1 MSSVNNKFV
10 AGIDKARGNLDALIS
25 FFDQNAHLYDQVI
38 AENGYTSIVIHCAET
53 LKQFM
58 GETYEQSEVLDVGC
72 GSGVSGESL
81 QKAGFQGNIDGVDP
95 SQGMLERAKSLNVYR
110 ELQIG
115 KITNDQKLK
124 FNDGWYDAIFCIGAI
139 ANGYISINNA
149 IPEFFRLLKKGGI
162 AVYTISYS
170 IDKGVALQE
179 HVPYISNGKIELMKI
194 ERKFYHL
201 VEGEP
206 VFGHIYVIKKL

>member
-1 MSSVNNKFV
+1 MSSVNNEFV
-10 AGIDKARGNLDALIS
+10 AGIDKVRGNPDALIS
-25 FFDQNAHLYDQVI
+25 FFDKNAHLYDQVI
-38 AENGYTSIVIHCAET
+38 AENGYTSIAVHCAET

-58 GETYEQSEVLDVGC
+58 GETYKQKEILDVGC
-72 GSGVSGESL
+72 GSGVSGKCL

-95 SQGMLERAKSLNVYR
+95 SQGMLERAKNLNVYR
-110 ELQIG
+110 QLQIG
-115 KITNDQKLK
+115 KITDDEKLR
-124 FNDGWYDAIFCIGAI
+124 FNDGCYDAIFCIGAI
-139 ANGYISINNA
+139 AGGYISINNA
-149 IPEFFRLLKKGGI
+149 IPEFFRLLRKGGI

-194 ERKFYHL
+194 ERRFYHL

>member
-1 MSSVNNKFV
+1 MSSVNNEFV

-81 QKAGFQGNIDGVDP
+81 QKAGFQGNIDGADP

-115 KITNDQKLK
+115 KITNDEKLK

-139 ANGYISINNA
+139 ANGYISISNA

>member
-1 MSSVNNKFV
+1 MSLVSDKFL
-10 AGIDKARGNLDALIS
+10 AGIREIQNNPDALIS
-25 FFDQNAHLYDQVI
+25 YFDQNAHLYDQVV
-38 AENGYTSIVIHCAET
+38 AETGYASIMIPCAET

-58 GETYEQSEVLDVGC
+58 GETYKQKEILDVAC
-72 GSGVSGESL
+72 GSGVSGKCL

-95 SQGMLERAKSLNVYR
+95 SQGMLERAKNLSVYR
-110 ELQIG
+110 QLQIG
-115 KITNDQKLK
+115 KITDDEKLR
-124 FNDGWYDAIFCIGAI
+124 FNDGCYDAIFCIGAI
-139 ANGYISINNA
+139 AGGYISVNNA
-149 IPEFFRLLKKGGI
+149 IPEFFRLLRKDGI

-179 HVPYISNGKIELMKI
+179 HVPYISNGKIELMKT
-194 ERKFYHL
+194 ERRFYHL

>member
-1 MSSVNNKFV
+1 MSSVNNEFV